1 MFNSIQRL
9 ATLGDR
15 PEDADEE
22 RVKHRFLVYMSL
34 LMSSGGLM
42 WGTVAV
48 AADLRLAA
56 AIPYGYVV
64 ASAANMTY
72 FAASKNF
79 GRAQFVQILMS
90 LVLPFAFQWT
100 LGGFA
105 PSGAVMLWAMIALL
119 GALTFSEWRSSFKWL
134 LLFGA
139 LTVFSGVMD
148 DRFAAATTMQ
158 PPMELRTSLYVINIV
173 CISGIVFGL
182 MVYLLVQREE
192 AIRRQVGLAH
202 EVRDAEHRAEQATEA
217 ATKARKMGSYRLVR
231 KLGEGGMGEV
241 WLAEHQM
248 LARPAAVKL
257 IRPAMLD
264 VDAERVEVQLT
275 RFEREAQATASL
287 RSPHTINLYDFGRS
301 EDGAFYYVMEF
312 LDGLTLQQLVER
324 FGPVPPER
332 AAFLLAQA
340 CDSLADAHHASL
352 LHRDIKPANII
363 VSRFGRRPDHVH
375 VLDFGLVKAF
385 APVAADTE
393 AAKRLAEAAQLTHD
407 NVLAGTPAYTSP
419 ESAIAP
425 QLVDARSDLYSLGCV
440 AYWLVTGQCP
450 FEGDTP
456 IQTVMLHVSEPVVPP
471 SKRSEMP
478 IPAAF
483 EELILSC
490 LEKKPEDRPESA
502 EALRLQFEAL
512 AQGWEPERADTWWA
526 HHMPAPQLPQQRR
539 KQEWRAVFMTQ
550 SAPSGPSFM
559 AAEEPEDESTSE

>member
-1 MFNSIQRL
+1 MLKAIQRL

-15 PEDADEE
+15 PEDSDEQ
-22 RVKHRFLVYMSL
+22 RVKHRFLFYMSL
-34 LMSSGGLM
+34 LMSGGGLV

-48 AADLRLAA
+48 TADLRLAA
-56 AIPYGYVV
+56 TIPYGYVV
-64 ASAANMTY
+64 GSAANMAY

-79 GRAQFVQILMS
+79 RRAQFLQILMS
-90 LVLPFAFQWT
+90 LLLPFAFQWT

-139 LTVFSGVMD
+139 LTVFSGLMD
-148 DRFAAATTMQ
+148 GRLATNATMQ
-158 PPMELRTSLYVINIV
+158 PAAELRTTLYVLNIV
-173 CISGIVFGL
+173 PISAIVFGL
-182 MVYLLVQREE
+182 MIYLLVQQEE
-192 AIRRQVGLAH
+192 AIRRQVELAH
-202 EVRDAEHRAEQATEA
+202 EVREAEHRAEQATEA
-217 ATKARKMGSYRLVR
+217 AAKARKMGSYRLVR

-257 IRPAMLD
+257 IRPAMLG
-264 VDAERVEVQLT
+264 VDAERAEVQMT

-340 CDSLADAHHASL
+340 CDSLADAHHARL

-363 VSRFGRRPDHVH
+363 VSCFGRRPDHVH

-385 APVAADTE
+385 AP
-393 AAKRLAEAAQLTHD
+393 
-407 NVLAGTPAYTSP
+407 G
-419 ESAIAP
+419 
-425 QLVDARSDLYSLGCV
+425 AR
-440 AYWLVTGQCP
+440 
-450 FEGDTP
+450 
-456 IQTVMLHVSEPVVPP
+456 I
-471 SKRSEMP
+471 R
-478 IPAAF
+478 
-483 EELILSC
+483 IL
-490 LEKKPEDRPESA
+490 
-502 EALRLQFEAL
+502 
-512 AQGWEPERADTWWA
+512 
-526 HHMPAPQLPQQRR
+526 
-539 KQEWRAVFMTQ
+539 
-550 SAPSGPSFM
+550 PSGWRPFS
-559 AAEEPEDESTSE
+559 